1 MENYPA
7 RSHDSTRP
15 VQKKYDKIRFIDLNF
30 VMNWSNFFSEGID
43 NRLQLGVKGP
53 HTNHCFIFEA
63 RDLVDEQ
70 GEKKKQV
77 ITSCKRFMSPTGKD
91 VPMILPDLSSN
102 YWKEYKKVC
111 KKTIEYDP
119 QSCEQEIGK
128 VLETRTQAMTSE
140 TTVLGLRMFKISND
154 QNYIFNILEKSL
166 HAINLKVAPF
176 EEKIKAHMVY
186 DYCDHVRKNIDRY
199 SDEEKHQVSQFMQS
213 NFPPKLVDIKKGF
226 PSTASHVFVLNRE
239 GKCFLST

>member
-1 MENYPA
+1 
-7 RSHDSTRP
+7 
-15 VQKKYDKIRFIDLNF
+15 
-30 VMNWSNFFSEGID
+30 
-43 NRLQLGVKGP
+43 
-53 HTNHCFIFEA
+53 
-63 RDLVDEQ
+63 
-70 GEKKKQV
+70 
-77 ITSCKRFMSPTGKD
+77 MSPTGKD